1 MENTEILPHKKSLYM
16 KPKIFVY
23 PISNKVAGNFANP
36 YIRDLCEALDRQFVC
51 INKNKASRIGLLNI
65 SKYFIKS
72 NFFHLNWIEEL
83 PDKKGGFLQTIFFI
97 LILLAVKITGK
108 KVIWTVHNK
117 LPHENKNLYFKRLIM
132 TLISRHAHYIITHS
146 HEGIEYV
153 KTLNPSIAESKV
165 RYIPHP
171 VKSKKIYLSKN
182 STYDILI
189 WGNIMPYKGIHV
201 FLQHLK
207 ERNLL
212 SKYKIA
218 IVGKICDPAYEK
230 ALMKY
235 ASSNI
240 IILNHFF
247 KDEKLHKYIAKSKII
262 LFTYQ
267 REYVL
272 SSGVLSDS
280 IGFHKPI
287 IGPNTGAF
295 SDLAKEGIIY
305 TYKTLNELP
314 DIIDKCL
321 AKQENENH
329 QQINDFIRNN
339 SWSNYGL
346 QLFEWTYKSRS
357 KKSKESLWIKPESS
371 KVIKS

>member
-1 MENTEILPHKKSLYM
+1 M
-16 KPKIFVY
+16 KPKIYVY
-23 PISNKVAGNFANP
+23 PISNKVEKNFANP
-36 YIRDLCEALDRQFVC
+36 YIRDLCEALDNQFVC
-51 INKNKASRIGLLNI
+51 INKNKTSRIGLLNI
-65 SKYFIKS
+65 LKYFIKS

-83 PDKKGGFLQTIFFI
+83 PDKKGGLLQTVFFI
-97 LILLAVKITGK
+97 LILLAAKISGK
-108 KVIWTVHNK
+108 KIIWTVHNK
-117 LPHENKNLYFKRLIM
+117 LPHENKNLYFKKLIM
-132 TLISRHAHYIITHS
+132 HLISRHAHYIITHS

-153 KTLNPSIAESKV
+153 KSLNPSINESKI

-171 VKSKKIYLSKN
+171 VKTKSLVASERPV
-182 STYDILI
+182 YDILI

-218 IVGKICDPAYEK
+218 IIGKICDPDYERR
-230 ALMKY
+230 LMQY

-247 KDEKLHKYIAKSKII
+247 EEDKLHKYIAKSKII

-287 IGPNTGAF
+287 IGPDIGAF
-295 SDLAKEGIIY
+295 SDLAKEGLIY
-305 TYKTLNELP
+305 TYQTLDELP
-314 DIIDKCL
+314 DIIDTCL
-321 AKQENENH
+321 AKQGKKYH
-329 QQINDFIRNN
+329 RQINDFIRNN
-339 SWSNYGL
+339 SWANYGL
-346 QLFEWTYKSRS
+346 QLFEWTYNI
-357 KKSKESLWIKPESS
+357 KSKRKQERLEMKSLVREG
-371 KVIKS
+371 